1 MRTKNILTT
10 MALVMTMSMI
20 VGCGKETTEVTSDVP
35 AVESST
41 QETTETTDAA
51 SEETSITLGYVKPDA
66 TSELTSQET
75 EEFTG
80 LTEDYAIEKLIKV
93 HEAYDTLMSQNKTL
107 EYCTQWC
114 LENLSVGY
122 VFEGLKTADGQDL
135 TENPYAFDSYMSII
149 QNYYYDYINN
159 NGDYFDFYEYVT
171 THNYDDIII
180 TDVAEYYDK
189 TERIVCDNLGMYYT
203 LTSISDGKEVTIA
216 NITDDIDETISMAS
230 KDGMKN
236 VAYKCDILIDG
247 EASGFTML
255 FDSEGNFLNFKT
267 TDAADDLFVT
277 SFPNGL

>member
-1 MRTKNILTT
+1 
-10 MALVMTMSMI
+10 MSMI
-20 VGCGKETTEVTSDVP
+20 VGCGKEAPTTEVTTDISV
-35 AVESST
+35 AENSVE
-41 QETTETTDAA
+41 ETTESTDSA
-51 SEETSITLGYVKPDA
+51 SEETSTTLGYVKPDTA
-66 TSELTSQET
+66 SEETSQET

-80 LTEDYAIEKLIKV
+80 LTEDYAIKKLIKV

-107 EYCTQWC
+107 EYYTQWC

-122 VFEGLKTADGQDL
+122 VFEGLKTADGQNL

-159 NGDYFDFYEYVT
+159 NGTYYDFYEYIT
-171 THNYDDIII
+171 THNYNDIIT
-180 TDVAEYYDK
+180 TDVGEYY
-189 TERIVCDNLGMYYT
+189 EHSGRIICDNLGMYYT

-267 TDAADDLFVT
+267 TDEADNLFVT
-277 SFPNGL
+277 SFPDGL